1 MDKIETLTKMIMELF
16 KTVKSH
22 TKAPYEGLTVHEISN
37 PVKELQEDKLI
48 EVLKKIESYGKLD
61 DINVTGLDFL
71 AVLDYKFPNYYDL
84 LEFFYI
90 PEVFLQEH
98 SFEYFII
105 KYNIFCYF
113 TDLEDV
119 NLIDL
124 LDDYPGF
131 DEIIRPYVELYKK
144 IDDFKESI
152 PNHRKARYG
161 IQLEIMTEIMCL
173 IYQSRYGD
181 DYNQLFNIV
190 DDWINDC
197 DEKMS
202 LNGINSWFYHSGQE
216 RRKIVAM
223 LDNYIYDGLK
233 GKKVIEGLI

>member
-1 MDKIETLTKMIMELF
+1 MDKIETLAKMIMELF
-16 KTVKSH
+16 KTVKAH
-22 TKAPYEGLTVHEISN
+22 TKVPYEGLTVHEISN

-105 KYNIFCYF
+105 KYNIFTYF

-119 NLIDL
+119 DLVDL

-131 DEIIRPYVELYKK
+131 DEIIRPYIELYKK
-144 IDDFKESI
+144 IDNFKGSI

-233 GKKVIEGLI
+233 GKKVIE

>member
-1 MDKIETLTKMIMELF
+1 MDKIETLAKMIMELF
-16 KTVKSH
+16 KTVKAH
-22 TKAPYEGLTVHEISN
+22 TKVPYEGLTVHEISN

-105 KYNIFCYF
+105 KYNIFSYF

-119 NLIDL
+119 DLIDL

-144 IDDFKESI
+144 IDNFKGSI

-202 LNGINSWFYHSGQE
+202 LNGINSWFYHYGQE

-233 GKKVIEGLI
+233 GKKVIE

>member
-37 PVKELQEDKLI
+37 PVKELHEDKLT

-105 KYNIFCYF
+105 KYNIFTYF

-144 IDDFKESI
+144 IVNFKESI

-202 LNGINSWFYHSGQE
+202 LNGINSWFYHYGQE

-233 GKKVIEGLI
+233 GKKVIE

>member
-22 TKAPYEGLTVHEISN
+22 AKAPYEGLTVHEISN

-105 KYNIFCYF
+105 KYNIFSYF

-119 NLIDL
+119 DLVDL

-202 LNGINSWFYHSGQE
+202 LNGINSWFYHYGQE

-233 GKKVIEGLI
+233 GKKVIE

>member
-16 KTVKSH
+16 KTVKAH
-22 TKAPYEGLTVHEISN
+22 TKAPYEGLTVHEINN
-37 PVKELQEDKLI
+37 PVKELEEDKLI

-105 KYNIFCYF
+105 KYNILCYF

-131 DEIIRPYVELYKK
+131 DEIIRPYIELYKK
-144 IDDFKESI
+144 IVNFKESI

-233 GKKVIEGLI
+233 GKKVIE

>member
-16 KTVKSH
+16 KTVKAH
-22 TKAPYEGLTVHEISN
+22 TKAPYEGLTVHEISK
-37 PVKELQEDKLI
+37 PVKELEEDKLI

-105 KYNIFCYF
+105 KYNIFTYF

-119 NLIDL
+119 DLVDL

-131 DEIIRPYVELYKK
+131 DEIIRPYIELYKK
-144 IDDFKESI
+144 IDNFKGSI

-202 LNGINSWFYHSGQE
+202 LNGINSWFYHHGEE

-233 GKKVIEGLI
+233 GKKVIE

>member
-1 MDKIETLTKMIMELF
+1 MDKIETLAKMIMELF
-16 KTVKSH
+16 KTVKAH
-22 TKAPYEGLTVHEISN
+22 TKVPYEGLTVHQISN
-37 PVKELQEDKLI
+37 PVKELEEDKLI

-105 KYNIFCYF
+105 KYNIFSYF

-119 NLIDL
+119 DLVDL

-131 DEIIRPYVELYKK
+131 DEIIRPYIELYKK
-144 IDDFKESI
+144 IDNFKGSI

-233 GKKVIEGLI
+233 GKKVIE

>member
-22 TKAPYEGLTVHEISN
+22 TKAPYEGLTVHQISN
-37 PVKELQEDKLI
+37 PVKELHEDKLT

-105 KYNIFCYF
+105 KYNIFTYF

-119 NLIDL
+119 DLVDL

-144 IDDFKESI
+144 IVNFKESI

-202 LNGINSWFYHSGQE
+202 LNGINSWFYHYGQE

-233 GKKVIEGLI
+233 GKKVIE

>member
-22 TKAPYEGLTVHEISN
+22 TKAPYEGLTVHEINN
-37 PVKELQEDKLI
+37 PVKELEEDKLI

-144 IDDFKESI
+144 IVNFKESI

-233 GKKVIEGLI
+233 GKKVIE

>member
-1 MDKIETLTKMIMELF
+1 MDKIETLAKMIMELF
-16 KTVKSH
+16 KTVKAH
-22 TKAPYEGLTVHEISN
+22 TKVPYEGLTVHEISN

-105 KYNIFCYF
+105 KYNIFSYF

-124 LDDYPGF
+124 LYDYPGF

-144 IDDFKESI
+144 IDNFKGSI

-202 LNGINSWFYHSGQE
+202 LNGINSWFYHYGQE

-233 GKKVIEGLI
+233 GKKVIE

>member
-16 KTVKSH
+16 KTVKAH

-37 PVKELQEDKLI
+37 PVKELHEDKLI

-105 KYNIFCYF
+105 KYNILCYF

-131 DEIIRPYVELYKK
+131 DEIIRPYIELYKK
-144 IDDFKESI
+144 IVNFKESI

-202 LNGINSWFYHSGQE
+202 LNGINSWFYHHGEE

-233 GKKVIEGLI
+233 GKKVIE